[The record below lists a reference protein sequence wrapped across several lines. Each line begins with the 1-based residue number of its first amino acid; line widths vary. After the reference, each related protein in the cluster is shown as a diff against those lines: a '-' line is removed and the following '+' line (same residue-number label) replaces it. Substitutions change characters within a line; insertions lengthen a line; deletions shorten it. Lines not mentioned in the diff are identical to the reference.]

1 MFELCA
7 TFGSQRLS
15 DRQSIMKIF
24 SFFFEILPLVGF
36 FIGFHYYGIYAAGM
50 VSVVTGIFVLAISWY
65 RNKRLSLFPVYLI
78 LFSAVFTFAA
88 IFFDA
93 SVFIKIQPT
102 ITNGFFALIL
112 LGGLCFGR
120 PMMQVFFCQQF
131 NLTRDTWIKLTYRW
145 GCFFLIL
152 AIANEIVWR
161 NNPESAWVSY
171 KTFIVA
177 PMSLL
182 FMLCQLPLTLRGQDK
197 TSKEK

>member
-1 MFELCA
+1 MNL
-7 TFGSQRLS
+7 
-15 DRQSIMKIF
+15 K
-24 SFFFEILPLVGF
+24 
-36 FIGFHYYGIYAAGM
+36 
-50 VSVVTGIFVLAISWY
+50 Y
-65 RNKRLSLFPVYLI
+65 RTP
-78 LFSAVFTFAA
+78 A
-88 IFFDA
+88 
-93 SVFIKIQPT
+93 
-102 ITNGFFALIL
+102 FFALIL